1 MSWQPVTDAVV
12 IGKAGELL
20 AMCVVEQLGFPTCHN
35 PSQGFDACLFK
46 PDGTPIRLE
55 VKTSRAS
62 AESAG
67 LRWKFQTATGS
78 KAKKVISHKNC
89 DIVCLV
95 ALDIRRCYFL
105 AARDIIN
112 KQTTVYLEK
121 FIDGEAESL
130 ERAIKAAKV

>member
-1 MSWQPVTDAVV
+1 LAWPVVTDAVT

-20 AMCVVEQLGFPTCHN
+20 AMCVVEQLGYPTSHN
-35 PSQGFDACLFK
+35 PSKGFDACLFK
-46 PDGTPIRLE
+46 DDGTPVRLE

-62 AESAG
+62 AEGAG
-67 LRWKFQTATGS
+67 LRWKFQTSTGS
-78 KAKKVISHKNC
+78 KTKTAVSSENC

-105 AARDIIN
+105 AAQDIIN

-130 ERAIKAAKV
+130 EQAIRAAGV